1 MTKQHHKPNISVSEK
16 FYASIEIRIH
26 NKLLSAFYPSFL
38 EVENESHKHNVPPG
52 SESHFR
58 VTVVSAK
65 FEGTSLVKNHRLIN
79 DVLQDELSGP
89 VHALSIRAKTPKQWE
104 ASIGLLLP
112 TPPCLGGRTNGGRQ

>member
-1 MTKQHHKPNISVSEK
+1 MP
-16 FYASIEIRIH
+16 SIENRIH
-26 NKLLSAFYPSFL
+26 NKLSSDFYPSFL
-38 EVENESHKHNVPPG
+38 EVENESYKHNVPPG

-65 FEGTSLVKNHRLIN
+65 FEGTSLVKQHRMIN

-104 ASIGLLLP
+104 ASLGLIQP
-112 TPPCLGGRTNGGRQ
+112 TPPCFGGK

>member
-1 MTKQHHKPNISVSEK
+1 M
-16 FYASIEIRIH
+16 ASIENRIH

-58 VTVVSAK
+58 VTVVSVK
-65 FEGTSLVKNHRLIN
+65 FEAASLVKKHRMIN

-89 VHALSIRAKTPKQWE
+89 VHALSILTKTPKQWD
-104 ASIGLLLP
+104 ASLGLSQP
-112 TPPCLGGRTNGGRQ
+112 TPPCLGGE